1 MSKDN
6 RTFDVT
12 KIAIYALAE
21 YTQEDYGGLWMIT
34 KKLLTCSIAILCLT
48 SAANSK
54 TVFGV
59 DNAYKNQRHE
69 ARFQQSS
76 FSKFRTQLNKTVD
89 DLEQKT
95 EDLEDLNQ
103 KLEGR
108 VDTLNGEKDKLSKTC
123 AQMKVKQTMLEQ
135 DQARLKKKTSSL
147 EVAYKSRANKNKVA
161 TASKK
166 QKPVAKKSAIPKAP
180 QTKTSAKSSKKGQ
193 KTTAKKP
200 TPVKTAE
207 STPSPQ
213 QAPVIAPIE
222 REPVEKHPAERQAV
236 AMSGDSDVKKIN
248 EKGIEYGKQGKYD
261 EAIKEFQKVA
271 AMDPNIANVHY
282 NLGLAYKKKGMD
294 SEAKKEF
301 AAYERLNKEG
311 R

>member
-1 MSKDN
+1 M
-6 RTFDVT
+6 
-12 KIAIYALAE
+12 L
-21 YTQEDYGGLWMIT
+21 T

-76 FSKFRTQLNKTVD
+76 FSKFRTQLSKTVD

-95 EDLEDLNQ
+95 EDIEDLNQ

-108 VDTLNGEKDKLSKTC
+108 VGTLNEEKDKLSKTC

-135 DQARLKKKTSSL
+135 DQASLKKKTNSL
-147 EVAYKSRANKNKVA
+147 EVAYKSSANKNKVA

-166 QKPVAKKSAIPKAP
+166 QKPVAKKSAISTSS
-180 QTKTSAKSSKKGQ
+180 QTKTTAKSSKKEQ
-193 KTTAKKP
+193 KTTAKK
-200 TPVKTAE
+200 TTSVKTAE
-207 STPSPQ
+207 TTPPPQ
-213 QAPVIAPIE
+213 RAPKVAPIE
-222 REPVEKHPAERQAV
+222 REPVERQAV
-236 AMSGDSDVKKIN
+236 TMSGDSDVKKIN

-261 EAIKEFQKVA
+261 EAIKEFQQVA
-271 AMDPNIANVHY
+271 AIEPNIANVHY
-282 NLGLAYKKKGMD
+282 NLGLAYKKKGMN
-294 SEAKKEF
+294 SESKKEF
-301 AAYERLNKEG
+301 AEYERLSKEG